1 MLNCLVFTDESRTMP
16 TDGRTAE
23 TEKPAND
30 ADLSARLFAGLA
42 KRGYRFE
49 GCTAEKA
56 IFHLID
62 DQTARIIE
70 LETRGHRPDGR
81 RLEVVR

>member
-1 MLNCLVFTDESRTMP
+1 MHAQPD
-16 TDGRTAE
+16 AE

-42 KRGYRFE
+42 QRGYRFE

-62 DQTARIIE
+62 DQTSRIIE

-81 RLEVVR
+81 RLEMVR